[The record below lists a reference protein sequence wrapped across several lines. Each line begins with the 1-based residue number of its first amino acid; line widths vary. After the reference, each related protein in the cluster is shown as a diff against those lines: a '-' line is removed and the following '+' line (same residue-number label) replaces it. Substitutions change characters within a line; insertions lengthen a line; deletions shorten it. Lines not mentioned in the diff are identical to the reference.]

1 METKRWW
8 FVGRDDKTHGPFDRT
23 ALAEAVAQGKLRED
37 GLICEVGQVRWQAL
51 ASLPE
56 LTDIPWPPP
65 AQPPLAPPPLP
76 SEGTIPSTGAATQ
89 PPAAAASEGGAA
101 STTRR
106 SFSMVLDPADA
117 SQRPRARSLRPGEL
131 EEIPGWRSVLL
142 SVPTLGL
149 WGIFQFYSTMRVHQ
163 RVAGVV
169 HSNAETLF
177 WAYLGALAI
186 GIVTAP
192 FLIGWMLLIAAVV
205 IGATLLR
212 EALRLRDLAVIALT
226 PAAAHDPNAYPPLKS
241 DDWHFG
247 LWVTGAVLCVTLFGA
262 IVGVPILIAQAL
274 AWFEDHNRLANAARA
289 RVGAMH
295 AAS

>member
-8 FVGRDDKTHGPFDRT
+8 FVGRDDKTHGPCDRP
-23 ALAEAVAQGKLRED
+23 ALTEAVAQGKLRDD
-37 GLICEVGQVRWQAL
+37 GLICEVGQTRWQAL

-76 SEGTIPSTGAATQ
+76 SAGTAPSPTAATTDAG
-89 PPAAAASEGGAA
+89 PA

-106 SFSMVLDPADA
+106 SFSMVLNPHEGT
-117 SQRPRARSLRPGEL
+117 PRAAARGLRPGEL

-149 WGIFQFYSTMRVHQ
+149 WGMFQFYSTLRVHQ
-163 RVAGVV
+163 RLAGVAN
-169 HSNAETLF
+169 SSAETLF
-177 WAYLGALAI
+177 WAYMGTLAI
-186 GIVTAP
+186 GVVTAP
-192 FLIGWMLLIAAVV
+192 FLIGWILLIAAVV
-205 IGATLLR
+205 LGAMLLR

-226 PAAAHDPNAYPPLKS
+226 PAAAQDPNAYPPLKS

-274 AWFEDHNRLANAARA
+274 AWFEDHNRLANAARSRA
-289 RVGAMH
+289 VAVR
-295 AAS
+295 AAI